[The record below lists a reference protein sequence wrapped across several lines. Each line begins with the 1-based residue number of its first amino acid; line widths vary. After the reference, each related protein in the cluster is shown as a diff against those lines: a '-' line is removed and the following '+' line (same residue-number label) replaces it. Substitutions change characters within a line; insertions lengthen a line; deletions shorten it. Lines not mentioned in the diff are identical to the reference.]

1 MLNAAD
7 HYLAERVMT
16 ASPAEL
22 TAMLY
27 DACSANIRGAIT
39 RLEGGLHLEATE
51 KLVKAQ
57 NIVLELRTTL
67 NPKAGPLA
75 TQLDSLYTW
84 TFSRLMVASSKR
96 DAAAA
101 QEALDIVEGLRGA
114 WRQACLTRAA

>member
-1 MLNAAD
+1 MQNAAD

-16 ASPAEL
+16 SSPAEL

-27 DACSANIRGAIT
+27 DACCANIRGAIT
-39 RLEGGLHLEATE
+39 RLASGLGLEATE
-51 KLVKAQ
+51 KLVRAQ

-84 TFSRLMVASSKR
+84 TFSRLMLASSKR
-96 DAAAA
+96 DVAAA
-101 QEALDIVEGLRGA
+101 QEALDIVEGLRSA